1 MPVSNRDLT
10 HRWLRQASHEAHG
23 APSRYRSY
31 KLVHLSLL
39 QGLLTF
45 EVSNR
50 FLMCNWKLIN
60 LSARNLSII
69 NLSACKKGDEW
80 DWLKFVEVHWIS
92 KSSLADYPF
101 ALGKDQERRLEHR
114 MLKSLD
120 EDRWGRALVSLC
132 RDIQRACILSTGL
145 LRSNRIEQ
153 TVVGL
158 WSSWSMRTHTH
169 TAGASKLTVPRAH
182 KKGSQRP
189 WQS

>member
-1 MPVSNRDLT
+1 MPDSNRDLT

-31 KLVHLSLL
+31 NLVHLSLM

-50 FLMCNWKLIN
+50 FLMYSWKLIN
-60 LSARNLSII
+60 LSARNGSINI
-69 NLSACKKGDEW
+69 NYQFISLKKGGW
-80 DWLKFVEVHWIS
+80 MGLIEVRWIS

-101 ALGKDQERRLEHR
+101 ALGNDQEQRLGHR
-114 MLKSLD
+114 MLKSSD

-132 RDIQRACILSTGL
+132 RDIKRACILSTGL

-158 WSSWSMRTHTH
+158 WSSWSMRTHT
-169 TAGASKLTVPRAH
+169 AGASKLTVPTAH